1 MNSQS
6 YKTTVGAFVLGGL
19 ALLVLGIILLG
30 GGRLFSND
38 LEYVLYF
45 DGSVSGLTTGAPVV
59 FRGVPMGS
67 VTRINLVANARDSNV
82 TIPVYVR
89 IDERSFV
96 RASGSASPSE
106 SIQQEIIRRMVQ
118 RGLRGRLQLQSLITG
133 QYRVELDF
141 YPATAANFRLAF
153 SRLAQRARPPAPA
166 PRVAKGSINLRPL
179 RAESTPAPVSIS
191 R

>member
-96 RASGSASPSE
+96 RASGSTSPSE
-106 SIQQEIIRRMVQ
+106 SMQQEIVRRMVQ
-118 RGLRGRLQLQSLITG
+118 ASTREGDWC
-133 QYRVELDF
+133 LDF
-141 YPATAANFRLAF
+141 FAGSGTLGAVAQKLGRKFVLVDENPKAIEVMERRIAAPDTTTSQQELFVGR
-153 SRLAQRARPPAPA
+153 
-166 PRVAKGSINLRPL
+166 
-179 RAESTPAPVSIS
+179 
-191 R
+191 

>member
-6 YKTTVGAFVLGGL
+6 YKTTVGAVVLGGL

-96 RASGSASPSE
+96 RASGST
-106 SIQQEIIRRMVQ
+106 
-118 RGLRGRLQLQSLITG
+118 SL
-133 QYRVELDF
+133 
-141 YPATAANFRLAF
+141 A
-153 SRLAQRARPPAPA
+153 
-166 PRVAKGSINLRPL
+166 
-179 RAESTPAPVSIS
+179 
-191 R
+191 